1 MNWAELKNHEGYEIN
16 NLGEVRNSR
25 TKKLLQQI
33 KLGNGEV
40 EVRMNGTRHRI
51 HNLVAEAFI
60 PNFDDKPFIKHKD
73 GNRAN
78 NRIDNL
84 EWSSEKPY
92 KHPKKANKKC
102 KEDIQRLKESSWEL
116 IENNLTLQD
125 TVDKLQSNI
134 QELQEV
140 TTGMQLQIAELN
152 RQLSDLNTIIRSL
165 PNKKDITFKQV
176 FKNIF

>member
-1 MNWAELKNHEGYEIN
+1 MNWTELKNHEGYEIN
-16 NLGEVRNSR
+16 NLGDVRNSR

-73 GNRAN
+73 GNKAN
-78 NRIDNL
+78 NKVENL
-84 EWSSEKPY
+84 EWSSDKPR
-92 KHPKKANKKC
+92 KHQIKSNKKY
-102 KEDIQRLKESSWEL
+102 KEDIQKLKESNQEL
-116 IENNLTLQD
+116 LQANAALQITVSELQD
-125 TVDKLQSNI
+125 I
-134 QELQEV
+134 

-152 RQLSDLNTIIRSL
+152 RQLSDLTATIESL